1 MKAPLLASLTVML
14 ATGTTAWACPQPPPT
29 RSQLTLVTTP
39 TTTIPA
45 DGAVLVRLEMTP
57 DYYRGGPSEDDAGPG
72 ASGELSVRVKGGA
85 ALTPAIEYLAD
96 GMQRWRFPSKVERD
110 LEVVGGDGSV
120 VATLH
125 QIPGGA
131 SPLPAPRVKKLT
143 STARGSGQAVPY
155 GVVPS
160 HMELDLGAAAPAR
173 ATALIAELVDGHVA
187 WFSLA
192 PPAPGSG
199 RRLVRDSYG
208 GKGCSG
214 APSPVMAGTRLRFAW
229 IDANGRRS
237 PWTKAITVGYVA
249 PAPTAP

>member
-14 ATGTTAWACPQPPPT
+14 ATGTAAWACPQPPPM
-29 RSQLTLVTTP
+29 RQQLVLVTAA
-39 TTTIPA
+39 TTVIPS
-45 DGAVLVRLEMTP
+45 DGAVLVRMELTP
-57 DYYRGGPSEDDAGPG
+57 DYDRAAPLNG

-85 ALTPAIEYLAD
+85 TLTPAIEYLAD
-96 GMQRWRFPSKVERD
+96 GLQRWRFPSKVERD
-110 LEVVGGDGSV
+110 VEVVGADGAV

-131 SPLPAPRVKKLT
+131 SPLPAPRVKRLT
-143 STARGSGQAVPY
+143 STARGGGQAVPY

-160 HMELDLGAAAPAR
+160 HMELDLAAAAPAR
-173 ATALIAELVDGHVA
+173 ATALVAELVDGQVA

-192 PPAPGSG
+192 PPAAGAG
-199 RRLVRDSYG
+199 RRLVRDTYG

-214 APSPVMAGTRLRFAW
+214 APGPVMAGTRLRFAW

-237 PWTKAITVGYVA
+237 AWTKPITVRYVA
-249 PAPTAP
+249 PPPAAP

>member
-14 ATGTTAWACPQPPPT
+14 ATGTAAWACPQPPPM
-29 RSQLTLVTTP
+29 RQQLTLVTAP
-39 TTTIPA
+39 TTTIPG
-45 DGAVLVRLEMTP
+45 DGAVLVRIEMTP
-57 DYYRGGPSEDDAGPG
+57 DYNRGGPTEDDAAAGG
-72 ASGELSVRVKGGA
+72 AGALSVRVKGGA

-96 GMQRWRFPSKVERD
+96 GLQRWRFPSKVERD
-110 LEVVGGDGSV
+110 LEVVGADGTV

-143 STARGSGQAVPY
+143 STAKRDARAVPY

-173 ATALIAELVDGHVA
+173 ATALVAELVDGHVA
-187 WFSLA
+187 WFSLT
-192 PPAPGSG
+192 PPVPAAG

-208 GKGCSG
+208 GKGCGG
-214 APSPVMAGTRLRFAW
+214 APGPVLAGTRLRFAW

-237 PWTKAITVGYVA
+237 PWTKPITVGYVA